1 MTPSLPAAPSLD
13 QLRRQ
18 AKELQ
23 RAHAAGDPDAV
34 ARAAAHRA
42 DPAKPLKLAG
52 AQHVLAREYGFASWP
67 RLRAYVE
74 RVTTYGAALEHAF
87 HEDLDYYEGRAE
99 GLLASA
105 RDGTPSAV
113 VAFEGTGTPLTSEGA
128 RAVVARRHGFETW
141 AALRRHVGALRD
153 DGEPFAR
160 AYRAVEGHADGT
172 LRQLL
177 DRFPELVSAKGTN
190 GNDLLN
196 MATATGN
203 AATVAL
209 LLERGADPN
218 HANAHGWTPL
228 HQTAYSD
235 QRGLARTLLQ
245 AGAWPEVSARGEGGT
260 PLIVALFWGHR
271 RVTEVLAAEGVFPR
285 NLRAAAGLGRLDL
298 IDELVAADGTLSPAA
313 GAARGYYRPHS
324 GFPEWTPRDDPQEI
338 LDEALTWAARSDRA
352 EAVELLVARGARLE
366 ADVYRGTALMWAAA
380 GGAADAARA
389 LLDLGAD
396 ATGRSTFGGATDG
409 EGATPLHLAAR
420 NGSIELIELLLD
432 AGADP
437 RATDGLYD
445 STPAGWAEHGGHAAA
460 AELLRDRAR

>member
-1 MTPSLPAAPSLD
+1 MLLPSLPAAPSLD

-23 RAHAAGDPDAV
+23 RAHAAGDRDAI

-42 DPAKPLKLAG
+42 DAAKPLKLAG

-74 RVTTYGAALEHAF
+74 RVATYGASLEHAF
-87 HEDLDYYEGRAE
+87 HEDLDYYEGRAD

-105 RDGTPSAV
+105 SDGTPGAL
-113 VAFEGTGTPLTSEGA
+113 APFEGTGTPLTPEGA

-141 AALRRHVGALRD
+141 AALRRHVAALRE

-160 AYRAVEGHADGT
+160 AYRAVEGRADGT

-177 DRFPELVSAKGTN
+177 DRFPELVRAKGTN

-196 MATATGN
+196 MATATGDR
-203 AATVAL
+203 ATTTL

-218 HANAHGWTPL
+218 RANAHGWTPL

-235 QRGLARTLLQ
+235 QRGLARLLLD

-260 PLIVALFWGHR
+260 PLIVALFWGHHD
-271 RVTEVLAAEGVFPR
+271 VTEVLAAEGVFPR

-298 IDELVAADGTLSPAA
+298 IDELVAADGTVSPAA
-313 GAARGYYRPHS
+313 GAARGFYRPHG
-324 GFPEWTPRDDPQEI
+324 GFPEWKPSDDPQEV
-338 LDEALTWAARSDRA
+338 LDEALAWAARSDRA
-352 EAVELLVARGARLE
+352 EAIALLVARGACLE
-366 ADVYRGTALMWAAA
+366 ADVYRGTPLMWAAA
-380 GGAADAARA
+380 CGATAAADA
-389 LLDLGAD
+389 LLALGAD
-396 ATGRSTFGGATDG
+396 ASGRSSFGGPAHGD
-409 EGATPLHLAAR
+409 GATPLHLAAQ
-420 NGSIELIELLLD
+420 NGADAVVDLLLA

-437 RATDGLYD
+437 TARDALHDAP
-445 STPAGWAEHGGHAAA
+445 PAGWAAHGGHLAL
-460 AELLRDRAR
+460 AERLRR

>member
-23 RAHAAGDPDAV
+23 RAHAAGDPGAV

-113 VAFEGTGTPLTSEGA
+113 APFEGTGTPLTSEGA

-141 AALRRHVGALRD
+141 AALRRHVAALRE

-177 DRFPELVSAKGTN
+177 DRFPELVTAKGTN

-196 MATATGN
+196 MATATGDG
-203 AATVAL
+203 ATVEL

-218 HANAHGWTPL
+218 SANAHGWTPL
-228 HQTAYSD
+228 HQAAYSD
-235 QRGLARTLLQ
+235 QPGLARTLLD

-298 IDELVAADGTLSPAA
+298 IDELVAPDGTVSPAA

-324 GFPEWTPRDDPQEI
+324 GFPEWTPRDDTQEV
-338 LDEALTWAARSDRA
+338 LDEALAWAARSDRA

-366 ADVYRGTALMWAAA
+366 ADVYRGTALVWAAA
-380 GGAADAARA
+380 QGRTAAVRK
-389 LLDLGAD
+389 LLELGAD
-396 ATGRSTFGGATDG
+396 PDGRSSFGGPTHG
-409 EGATPLHLAAR
+409 SGVTPLHLAAQD
-420 NGSIELIELLLD
+420 GHLETIEALLD

-437 RATDGLYD
+437 TLRDAQHGGD
-445 STPAGWAEHGGHAAA
+445 AVGWAEFGRQPAAVR
-460 AELLRDRAR
+460 LLRERMG